1 MVASNKSKSIN
12 YGVGDEVS
20 YVFGNGI
27 AYGEVLRVLE
37 GGQAIEI
44 QLEDGR
50 REIKKTRDGALRL
63 LRRATGASELEE
75 HNRERE
81 RSRDVGHWR
90 SDAQRYTPALVAES
104 LHLENFNRHARKRVW
119 HNAF

>member
-1 MVASNKSKSIN
+1 MVASNKAKTIN
-12 YGVGDEVS
+12 YNVGDEIS
-20 YVFGNGI
+20 YAFGSGI

-44 QLEDGR
+44 QFEDGR

-75 HNRERE
+75 AHRDRG
-81 RSRDVGHWR
+81 RSHDVDIDAVRR
-90 SDAQRYTPALVAES
+90 SDVR
-104 LHLENFNRHARKRVW
+104 RRG
-119 HNAF
+119 

>member
-50 REIKKTRDGALRL
+50 REVKKSRDGALRL

-75 HNRERE
+75 HNHERT
-81 RSRDVGHWR
+81 RSRDTEIDEVMR
-90 SDAQRYTPALVAES
+90 SDVR
-104 LHLENFNRHARKRVW
+104 RRWKG
-119 HNAF
+119 